1 MNRNNKFLE
10 KSAPTINI
18 FIMMRLLTFL
28 LALLIGILPF
38 YSQFSL
44 IALGLTVAVAS
55 IFLWLLRYVHIP
67 FLYIEKLCCHLTF
80 ITGFFGVALFPIE
93 LGAFTLYPFRIFL
106 LLLYVFFVIR
116 LLMQGGVLFP
126 QNGIKQYIGFFAIWV
141 IYATTSLSWAAS
153 KYAAFRQLIFLFMGV
168 SLIFFVAYYFRDL
181 YDFNLLYWLWFCAFC
196 IMIILGFWEHLTGNH
211 LPVSGYYGEIRERL
225 MYRPTGVFRNPNDY
239 ATFLS
244 LSIPFALC
252 LPRYNKNRLLR
263 LLGIGVVLTAFY
275 LIIITGS
282 RANILAVLLAL
293 VFLILFLAKLKQ
305 KVRIVFLVL
314 LTLAIILF
322 AFPSFIQDFF
332 SKIFTELGSIF
343 VQAKLEYGSVFVRM
357 NIIRNA
363 LEFLYS
369 TAGFGVGAGN
379 AEYWMANYSRYD
391 TLGILNPHNWWLEIL
406 INYGI
411 FIFIG
416 YIAVY
421 IGIIWTLWGLW
432 HNFGSGKE
440 RMIAEA
446 LLLAFISFSVA
457 SISSSSIMAFHPQ
470 WMLFSFALAFLSNK
484 HILFEGKRG

>member
-181 YDFNLLYWLWFCAFC
+181 YDFNLLYWLWFAHF
-196 IMIILGFWEHLTGNH
+196 
-211 LPVSGYYGEIRERL
+211 
-225 MYRPTGVFRNPNDY
+225 
-239 ATFLS
+239 
-244 LSIPFALC
+244 
-252 LPRYNKNRLLR
+252 
-263 LLGIGVVLTAFY
+263 VL
-275 LIIITGS
+275 
-282 RANILAVLLAL
+282 
-293 VFLILFLAKLKQ
+293 
-305 KVRIVFLVL
+305 
-314 LTLAIILF
+314 
-322 AFPSFIQDFF
+322 
-332 SKIFTELGSIF
+332 
-343 VQAKLEYGSVFVRM
+343 
-357 NIIRNA
+357 
-363 LEFLYS
+363 
-369 TAGFGVGAGN
+369 
-379 AEYWMANYSRYD
+379 
-391 TLGILNPHNWWLEIL
+391 
-406 INYGI
+406 
-411 FIFIG
+411 
-416 YIAVY
+416 
-421 IGIIWTLWGLW
+421 
-432 HNFGSGKE
+432 
-440 RMIAEA
+440 
-446 LLLAFISFSVA
+446 
-457 SISSSSIMAFHPQ
+457 
-470 WMLFSFALAFLSNK
+470 
-484 HILFEGKRG
+484 